1 MSITAPLAGHAG
13 RAPGRTA
20 LIFENDR
27 LTWSELDRTIA
38 RLASWIAART
48 PDGAGV
54 ALHLPSGPAL
64 ALLFLAVAHAG
75 REAQILD
82 ASWPDGLRDVI
93 LDALAPALIVTTI
106 EGLHPAKQVVVLRDA
121 FGPMSE
127 LADAVGA
134 PAEPTA
140 LSAPAASGPFYVGFT
155 SGSTGVPKGFRR
167 GHWSWTESFK
177 GADAEFGIGPNDV
190 VLAAGTLTH
199 SLFLYAVA
207 SGLHAGAAVVLTR
220 GFWPGAVRL
229 IPAHGVSVIYAVPTQ
244 IDVLADAAESTGL
257 APFGSVRWV
266 LSSGA
271 KFPEDRLPKMRRAFP
286 GARFAEFYGASELSF
301 VALARDDEPVPS
313 GSVGRAFPGVSI
325 SIRDRRGRK
334 LATGREGLV
343 YVESPLVFLGY
354 ATGTGDVRR
363 AGEAVSVGDRG
374 YLDEAGF
381 LHLVG
386 RDDRMAVVSGRNIH
400 PEEIE
405 SELERHPAVAAAG
418 VISVPDE
425 RRGTRLIC
433 LIHVQS
439 GTEPSRAQLTE
450 HLLKNLPTNR
460 VPKVFALVREWPRT
474 RSGKTDIAALSTLWR
489 EGSCEVLI

>member
-1 MSITAPLAGHAG
+1 MSVTAPLAGHAG

-27 LTWSELDRTIA
+27 LTWSELDRTMA
-38 RLASWIAART
+38 RLASWIAAQT
-48 PDGAGV
+48 PDGVGV

-82 ASWPDGLRDVI
+82 ASWPDGLRDAA
-93 LDALAPALIVTTI
+93 LEELAPALIVSTV
-106 EGLHPAKQVVVLRDA
+106 EGLKSIKRAVVLPDA
-121 FGPMSE
+121 FGTMSE
-127 LADAVGA
+127 LADTVGA
-134 PAEPTA
+134 PAEATA
-140 LSAPAASGPFYVGFT
+140 LPMPAASAPFYVGFT

-167 GHWSWTESFK
+167 GHSSWTASFK
-177 GADAEFGIGPNDV
+177 GADAEFGIGPKDV

-207 SGLHAGAAVVLTR
+207 SGLHAGATVVLTR

-244 IDVLADAAESTGL
+244 LDVMTDAAELAGL

-271 KFPEDRLPKMRRAFP
+271 KFPESRLPKIRRSFP

-325 SIRDRRGRK
+325 SIRDRRGRR
-334 LATGREGLV
+334 LPEGREGLV

-354 ATGTGDVRR
+354 ATGTGDLHR
-363 AGEAVSVGDRG
+363 AGEEVSVGDRG
-374 YLDEAGF
+374 YLDESGF

-386 RDDRMAVVSGRNIH
+386 RDDRMTIVSGRNIH

-405 SELERHPAVAAAG
+405 GALERHPAVAAAG

-425 RRGTRLIC
+425 RRGVRLIG
-433 LIHVQS
+433 LIHAEP
-439 GTEPSRAQLTE
+439 GPKPSRAELTE
-450 HLLKNLPTNR
+450 HLLMKLPSNR

-474 RSGKTDIAALSTLWR
+474 RSGKTDIATLETLWR
-489 EGSCEVLI
+489 DGSCEVLT